1 MKILQLCSAKSFGG
15 GERHLADLANG
26 LAARGH
32 EVHAVLRPGSPLLG
46 ELTALHSANISS
58 LPLRNAL
65 DAISAHKLSAYIDR
79 HKIEVVHAHLGRDYP
94 LAFYATRRN
103 PGCKLIITRHVLFPL
118 NRLHSITLSGVS
130 RVIAVSPA
138 VKRSLTGLL
147 PEEKIV
153 VVPNGIDLGKFEDTR
168 SASGANA
175 LRCKWNIG
183 AGDLLIGTVGT
194 ITPLKGHEEFL
205 QAAEAIGR
213 SFPNARFV
221 IAGVDSS
228 ERGENLAA
236 LEHLISQLHLKD
248 TTQIVGW
255 VENLPSF
262 YRALDVFVSASH
274 SESFGLA
281 IAEAMAS
288 GVSVVATE
296 TEGAQ
301 EIIVPQQSG
310 LLAPVKDVEQLAAAI
325 TVLLEDADKRQRL
338 GEAGRA
344 RIAERFSIE
353 RMIGATERIYREI
366 LMDKV

>member
-32 EVHAVLRPGSPLLG
+32 EVHAVLRPGSPLLT
-46 ELTALHSANISS
+46 ELPALREGHVST

-65 DAISAHKLSAYIDR
+65 DAISARKLFAYIDA

-94 LAFYATRRN
+94 LAFYATRRHAR
-103 PGCKLIITRHVLFPL
+103 CKLIITRHVLFPL

-147 PEEKIV
+147 PAERIV
-153 VVPNGIDLGKFEDTR
+153 VVPNGIDLEKFESNR
-168 SASGANA
+168 SSSEANEI
-175 LRCKWNIG
+175 RRDWNIG
-183 AGDLLIGTVGT
+183 ADELLIGSVGA

-205 QAAEAIGR
+205 RAAALIGPR
-213 SFPNARFV
+213 FAQARFV

-228 ERGENLAA
+228 GSGENLAA
-236 LEHLISQLHLKD
+236 LEKLVSQLNLKGSA
-248 TTQIVGW
+248 QIVGW
-255 VENLPSF
+255 VQDLASF
-262 YRALDVFVSASH
+262 YRALDVFVSASR

-288 GVSVVATE
+288 GVPVVATE
-296 TEGAQ
+296 TEGAR
-301 EIIVPQQSG
+301 EIISHQQSG
-310 LLAPVKDVEQLAAAI
+310 LLVPVKAVEQMAAALAE
-325 TVLLEDADKRQRL
+325 LLEDADKRRRL

-344 RIAERFSIE
+344 SIAERFSLE
-353 RMIGATERIYREI
+353 RMIAATEKIYQEI
-366 LMDKV
+366 LVGG